1 MAHTPHIGA
10 ILAHLVVSA
19 DQPGAVVD
27 PDTTA
32 DLAGGHML
40 ECIRYRPQ
48 YEQAGSPNPAQYV
61 LPDIPVSAYESGPS
75 SIVRVDAS
83 LGHNQGGYN

>member
-1 MAHTPHIGA
+1 
-10 ILAHLVVSA
+10 
-19 DQPGAVVD
+19 
-27 PDTTA
+27 
-32 DLAGGHML
+32 ML

-48 YEQAGSPNPAQYV
+48 YEQAGSPHPAQYV